1 MYSNEAG
8 NNLFITKLDQELLVD
23 VLPLDD
29 LSANEGERSIKLS
42 EFTGEM
48 VLLPGKV
55 LNRIHISFLC
65 G

>member
-29 LSANEGERSIKLS
+29 LSSNEGERSIKLND
-42 EFTGEM
+42 FTGEM
-48 VLLPGKV
+48 VLLPGKF
-55 LNRIHISFLC
+55 LNIILDL
-65 G
+65 